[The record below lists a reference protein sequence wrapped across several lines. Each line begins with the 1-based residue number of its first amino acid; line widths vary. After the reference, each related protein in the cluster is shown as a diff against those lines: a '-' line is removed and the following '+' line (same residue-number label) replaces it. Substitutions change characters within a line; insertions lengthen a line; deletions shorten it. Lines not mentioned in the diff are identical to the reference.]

1 MGQEGQEDQKAD
13 KGGWEGCSVVLD
25 VQLHPTLQPHGL
37 QPAKVLSPWD
47 SETKTLLFPFPHTG
61 LLPLSPFP
69 MLPFPPLF
77 CLYALWDLSSLT
89 RD

>member
-37 QPAKVLSPWD
+37 
-47 SETKTLLFPFPHTG
+47 
-61 LLPLSPFP
+61 
-69 MLPFPPLF
+69 
-77 CLYALWDLSSLT
+77 
-89 RD
+89 